1 MRAGPGCSGTLRPR
15 SIFRKLW
22 RYMDKALPRVRIIG
36 AGTMGCGIAAGFV
49 AHGCEV
55 VLLVREAAGC
65 EAAKRRTLALLG
77 GAGGAQQPGVLT
89 LHALDAFAD
98 WDNADLVI
106 ESIAEDLL
114 VKQQLFAWLDSRVPA
129 GVPIGSNSSGFP
141 ISRIAAGLAGRSRMF
156 GMHYFMPAHL
166 VPLVEVVLGADSD
179 PALGKQVCE
188 MFTTAGKKPVLVKR
202 DIAGFLANRIQH
214 ALMREVLSLIDSGI
228 ASPEDIDLAVRYSFG
243 FRYAAVGPVLQKEI
257 SGWESMARAAREIYP
272 TLCNSS
278 VLAPCMERKLIEG
291 KLGMTSGEG
300 FMTWTAQSAQAARA
314 DYEQRLAGAL
324 RLLQ

>member
-1 MRAGPGCSGTLRPR
+1 
-15 SIFRKLW
+15 
-22 RYMDKALPRVRIIG
+22 MDKETDKSALRIAVIG
-36 AGTMGCGIAAGFV
+36 AGTMGCGIAAGFTAQGCDV
-49 AHGCEV
+49 A
-55 VLLVREAAGC
+55 LLVRDASQADAARG
-65 EAAKRRTLALLG
+65 RTLVLLG
-77 GAGGAQQPGVLT
+77 PAPGRRELNV
-89 LHALDAFAD
+89 HALGAFSA
-98 WDNADLVI
+98 WDRIDMVI
-106 ESIAEDLL
+106 ESIGEDLAP
-114 VKQQLFAWLDSRVPA
+114 KQQLFAWLDARVPA

-141 ISRIAAGLAGRSRMF
+141 ISRIAAGLAGRARMF

-179 PALGKQVCE
+179 PVLAKHVCE
-188 MFTTAGKKPVLVKR
+188 MFTAAGKKPVLVKR

-272 TLCNSS
+272 TLCNSAT
-278 VLAPCMERKLIEG
+278 LAPCMERKLSEG
-291 KLGMTSGEG
+291 KLGMKGGEG

>member
-1 MRAGPGCSGTLRPR
+1 MDKDISAATLRV
-15 SIFRKLW
+15 
-22 RYMDKALPRVRIIG
+22 AVIG
-36 AGTMGCGIAAGFV
+36 GGTMGCGIAAGFV
-49 AHGCEV
+49 AQGCSV
-55 VLLVREAAGC
+55 VLLVRDVSRAEAARG
-65 EAAKRRTLALLG
+65 KTLAPLG
-77 GAGGAQQPGVLT
+77 PTPPSGALSVQSLSAFSAWNQ
-89 LHALDAFAD
+89 LD
-98 WDNADLVI
+98 LII
-106 ESIAEDLL
+106 ESIAEDLEP
-114 VKQQLFAWLDSRVPA
+114 KQQLFAWLDARVAA

-141 ISRIAAGLAGRSRMF
+141 ISRIAAGLAGRARMF

-179 PALGKQVCE
+179 PALAQQVCA
-188 MFTTAGKKPVLVKR
+188 MFTAAGKKPVLVKR

-272 TLCNSS
+272 TLCNSA
-278 VLAPCMERKLIEG
+278 VLAPCMERKLSEG
-291 KLGMTSGEG
+291 KLGMKNGEG